1 MAIGLSRLRNG
12 IRVVTEQMPGVS
24 SVAVGCWVG
33 TGSRDE
39 APAEA
44 GVSHFLEHLLFKG
57 TPSRTAR
64 EIAEAIDAVGGDM
77 NAYTAKEYTSFY
89 VRTLAR
95 DSGLALDVLAE
106 ILQDP
111 ALRVE
116 DVDAERQV
124 ILEEVLMH
132 LDEPAD
138 VAYEHALESLFPGH
152 GLGREIL
159 GDQDVIKTVSV
170 PGIRSFFDRHY
181 RPGNIVVSAAGAVEH
196 DELVAGLERR
206 FADWE
211 GGSPPERSAPASPLR
226 PVDVVSRDTEQAHLV
241 VSMRAPHR
249 WAPERYA
256 LLLMNH
262 ALGGGVSSRL
272 FQRIREERGLAYSV
286 ASEWSGYAD
295 AGALVISVG
304 TAPDHAAEVLDL
316 VREELAA
323 MATGGLTERE
333 VAVAKGHVNADTL
346 LALEDSGSRM
356 SRIGASVLLH
366 DEVLPIEE
374 ILARIEAVTREEIA
388 DLAASILSDERS
400 LAVVGP
406 FGPGEF
412 DPL

>member
-1 MAIGLSRLRNG
+1 MALGLSRLASG

-24 SVAVGCWVG
+24 SVAIGCWVG

-39 APAEA
+39 VPAEA
-44 GVSHFLEHLLFKG
+44 GISHFLEHLLFKG
-57 TPSRTAR
+57 TPQRTAR
-64 EIAEAIDAVGGDM
+64 DIAEAIDAVGGDM
-77 NAYTAKEYTSFY
+77 NAYTSKEYTSFY

-95 DSGLALDVLAE
+95 DADLALDVLAE

-111 ALRVE
+111 ALREE
-116 DVDAERQV
+116 DVEAERQV

-159 GDQDVIKTVSV
+159 GDPDVIKTASV
-170 PGIRSFFDRHY
+170 PDIRSFLEHHY
-181 RPGNIVVSAAGAVEH
+181 RPGNVVISAAGKVEH

-206 FADWE
+206 FAAWE
-211 GGSPPERSAPASPLR
+211 GGAPPERSAPVSPPR

-241 VSMRAPHR
+241 VSMRAPER
-249 WAPERYA
+249 RDPERYA
-256 LLLMNH
+256 VLLMNH

-295 AGALVISVG
+295 AGAIVISVG
-304 TAPDHAAEVLDL
+304 TAPDHAAEVLGL
-316 VREELAA
+316 IREELAK
-323 MATGGLTERE
+323 MADGGLTRRE
-333 VAVAKGHVNADTL
+333 VEVAKGHVNADTL
-346 LALEDSGSRM
+346 LSLEDSGSRM
-356 SRIGASVLLH
+356 SRIGASLLLH
-366 DEVLPIEE
+366 DEVLPIDEL
-374 ILARIEAVTREEIA
+374 LARVEAVTEEDISR
-388 DLAASILSDERS
+388 LAASVLTTARS

>member
-1 MAIGLSRLRNG
+1 MAISVTRLANG
-12 IRVVTEQMPGVS
+12 IRVVTEQMEGVS

-39 APAEA
+39 TPAEA
-44 GVSHFLEHLLFKG
+44 GISHFLEHLLFKG
-57 TPSRTAR
+57 TPGRTAR
-64 EIAEAIDAVGGDM
+64 DIAEAIDAVGGDM

-95 DSGLALDVLAE
+95 HSDLALDVLAE

-111 ALRVE
+111 ALRDE
-116 DVDAERQV
+116 DVEAERQV

-159 GDQDVIKTVSV
+159 GDPEVIKAVAV
-170 PGIRSFFDRHY
+170 PDIRTFFERHY
-181 RPGNIVVSAAGAVEH
+181 RPGNVVISAAGNVEH
-196 DELVAGLERR
+196 GEVVAGLERR
-206 FADWE
+206 FAGWE
-211 GGSPPERSAPASPLR
+211 GGAPPERSAPETPPLSI
-226 PVDVVSRDTEQAHLV
+226 DVISRDTEQAHLA
-241 VSMRAPHR
+241 VSMRAPR
-249 WAPERYA
+249 RRSADRFA
-256 LLLMNH
+256 LTLMNH

-272 FQRIREERGLAYSV
+272 FQQIREERGLAYSV
-286 ASEWSGYAD
+286 SSEWSGYSD

-304 TAPDHAAEVLDL
+304 TAPEHAAEVLDL
-316 VREELAA
+316 VRAELAR
-323 MATGGLTERE
+323 MAQTGLSDRE
-333 VAVAKGHVNADTL
+333 VEVAKGHVNADTL

-356 SRIGASVLLH
+356 SRLGAGLLLH

-374 ILARIEAVTREEIA
+374 VLARVEAVTESEIA
-388 DLAASILSDERS
+388 RLAASVLSSERT

-406 FGPGEF
+406 FGLDDL